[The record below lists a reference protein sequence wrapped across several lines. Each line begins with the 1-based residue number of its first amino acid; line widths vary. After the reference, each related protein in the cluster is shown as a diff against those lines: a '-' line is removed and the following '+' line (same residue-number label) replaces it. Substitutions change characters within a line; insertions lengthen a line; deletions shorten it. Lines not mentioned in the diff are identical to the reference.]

1 MAMLL
6 QQKPDGAGIK
16 LVIAKQRITIGRD
29 PANDISIDDDLVS
42 KEHAVLEVAL
52 SPTDDSKLEYYLQD
66 LDSTNHTYVND
77 DRISLF
83 RLRNGDIIRIGM
95 SNFRFVD
102 EENGDLEETAKLHK
116 TWIPGVYLKKG
127 KK

>member
-6 QQKPDGAGIK
+6 QQKPEGAGIK
-16 LVIAKQRITIGRD
+16 LVIAKQRIMIGRD

-52 SPTDDSKLEYYLQD
+52 SQSDESKLEYYLQD

-77 DRISLF
+77 ERITLF
-83 RLRNGDIIRIGM
+83 RLNNGDMIRIGM
-95 SNFRFVD
+95 TNFRFID
-102 EENGDLEETAKLHK
+102 EENGNLEETAKLHK
-116 TWIPGVYLKKG
+116 TWIPGLYLKKG

>member
-29 PANDISIDDDLVS
+29 PSNDISIDDDLVS

-102 EENGDLEETAKLHK
+102 EENGDLEETARLHK

-127 KK
+127 KR

>member
-1 MAMLL
+1 MAMLV

-42 KEHAVLEVAL
+42 KEHAILEVAL

-77 DRISLF
+77 ERITLF
-83 RLRNGDIIRIGM
+83 RLKNGDVIRVGM

-127 KK
+127 RK

>member
-6 QQKPDGAGIK
+6 QQKPEGAGIK
-16 LVIAKQRITIGRD
+16 LVIAKQRIMIGRD

-52 SPTDDSKLEYYLQD
+52 SQSDESKLEYYLQD

-77 DRISLF
+77 ERITLF
-83 RLRNGDIIRIGM
+83 RLNNGDMIRIGM
-95 SNFRFVD
+95 TNFRFVD
-102 EENGDLEETAKLHK
+102 EENGNLEETAKLHK
-116 TWIPGVYLKKG
+116 TWIPGLYLKKG

>member
-29 PANDISIDDDLVS
+29 PSNDISIDDDLVS

-102 EENGDLEETAKLHK
+102 EENGDLEETARLHK

>member
-1 MAMLL
+1 MLL
-6 QQKPDGAGIK
+6 QQKPEGAGIK
-16 LVIAKQRITIGRD
+16 LVIAKQRIMIGRD

-52 SPTDDSKLEYYLQD
+52 SQSDESKLEYYLQD

-77 DRISLF
+77 ERITLF
-83 RLRNGDIIRIGM
+83 RLNNGDMIRIGM
-95 SNFRFVD
+95 TNFRFVD
-102 EENGDLEETAKLHK
+102 EENGNLEETAKLHK
-116 TWIPGVYLKKG
+116 TWIPGLYLKKG

>member
-1 MAMLL
+1 MAMLV
-6 QQKPDGAGIK
+6 QQKPDGVGIK
-16 LVIAKQRITIGRD
+16 LVIAKQRVMIGRD

-52 SPTDDSKLEYYLQD
+52 STTDETRLEYYLQD

-77 DRISLF
+77 ERIGLF
-83 RLRNGDIIRIGM
+83 RLKNGDVIRIGM